1 MVLGGFSYER
11 WLAHHQALHLHIPA
25 FFFFL
30 NLAGMPCVMVGSVL
44 ANGQGWGPL
53 LQHGP
58 GCTLL
63 FVNCSLAASWTT
75 WKRFWMICRTVSYHS
90 FSQTQGQELLLGQLT
105 SKPSS
110 MTSCNSQL
118 TAVPSHLPEPRRQH
132 CACHRAVS
140 MHSNPIRDQ
149 LKAARVLVCP
159 AAYRHS
165 FLWRGK
171 FKPGMVTACL

>member
-1 MVLGGFSYER
+1 
-11 WLAHHQALHLHIPA
+11 
-25 FFFFL
+25 
-30 NLAGMPCVMVGSVL
+30 MPCVMVGSVL

-132 CACHRAVS
+132 CACHRALLIT
-140 MHSNPIRDQ
+140 HDQ
-149 LKAARVLVCP
+149 GNWAGYCQTRTYHLTSLCKAQLVLDLSHQSETVAP
-159 AAYRHS
+159 
-165 FLWRGK
+165 
-171 FKPGMVTACL
+171 TQ